1 MDVPVELRLEKAILR
16 QNIVSP
22 MDSSQR
28 QSPSPLK
35 QSLNGEPARA
45 QLEVERTDCQHRS
58 LSGHRASPQFTT
70 T

>member
-45 QLEVERTDCQHRS
+45 PNRLLKFIS
-58 LSGHRASPQFTT
+58 LGSFLMF
-70 T
+70 